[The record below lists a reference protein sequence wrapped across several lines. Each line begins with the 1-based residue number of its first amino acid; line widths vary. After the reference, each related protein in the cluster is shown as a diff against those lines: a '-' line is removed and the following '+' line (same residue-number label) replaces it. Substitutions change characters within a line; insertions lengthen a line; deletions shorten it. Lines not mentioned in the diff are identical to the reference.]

1 MTIIKLIL
9 TIFSTYLFLKQTQ
22 LTPNYTAILIAMA
35 PYIRDILKDLLS
47 SYLSDQIKS
56 FKPHYKAKHK
66 YKPKLTPK
74 ENK

>member
-1 MTIIKLIL
+1 MNIIKFIL

-22 LTPNYTAILIAMA
+22 LTPNYTAILIATA
-35 PYIRDILKDLLS
+35 PYIKDILKDLLS
-47 SYLSDQIKS
+47 SYLFDQIKS

-66 YKPKLTPK
+66 YKPKPTPK